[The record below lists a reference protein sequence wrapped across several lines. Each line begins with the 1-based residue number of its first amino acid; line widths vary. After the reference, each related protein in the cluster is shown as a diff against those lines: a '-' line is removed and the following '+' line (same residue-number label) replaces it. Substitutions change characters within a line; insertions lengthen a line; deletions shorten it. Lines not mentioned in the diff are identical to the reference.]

1 MKKDIFIDNNI
12 AKNFSYPMD
21 SEYKKLIHWLLK
33 YDSEKP
39 ENNAFIVVSQKLI
52 NEYAR
57 SSMYAKSL
65 TTIAVILAKMQKQGR
80 RIFITNQQIKDF
92 QKEYFTKKVLKNL
105 KSNDEDREHLP
116 VVFLSDRKYVLTLDE
131 NFTHDVLHFP
141 KFIARVEK
149 RPENLP
155 YDDDAAIKYSIH

>member
-1 MKKDIFIDNNI
+1 MKKDIVIDNNI
-12 AKNFSYPMD
+12 AINFSKLPD
-21 SEYKKLIHWLLK
+21 DEHKKLYMWLMKNDL
-33 YDSEKP
+33 EQP
-39 ENNAFIVVSQKLI
+39 EQNAYIVVSQKLI

-65 TTIAVILAKMQKQGR
+65 TNIAVVLAKMQKQGR

-92 QKEYFTKKVLKNL
+92 QKEHFTKKTLKKL
-105 KSNDEDREHLP
+105 KSNDEDREHIP
-116 VVFLSDRKYVLTLDE
+116 VVFMSERKYVLTLDE
-131 NFTHDVLHFP
+131 NFSYDLLHFP

-155 YDDDAAIKYSIH
+155 YDK